1 MFSSFIK
8 EKIKVSGTDI
18 NLVRGGEGPP
28 LLLLHGY
35 PQSHVMWHKVAS
47 KLAKQFTLVI
57 SDLRGYGDSGKPPS
71 DDDHF
76 NYSKRATAR
85 DQVEVMSKLGHDHFM
100 VAGHDRGARVGHRM
114 AIDYSDKV
122 NKLCVLDIVPTY
134 RVFADANKQLATMYW
149 HWFFLIQKAPL
160 PETLIGNNVEFYLR
174 TQFRSWGNSSDYVT
188 EEAFTEYYRC
198 LQNAETI
205 RATCEDYRAGASID
219 LEHDKA
225 DMDQKLSC
233 PLLVLWGELGAM
245 HKLYDVTET
254 WRERAADVN
263 GWPVKCGHFIPE
275 EAPEATINAFSE
287 FFGE

>member
-35 PQSHVMWHKVAS
+35 PQSHVMWHKVAP

-254 WRERAADVN
+254 WRERATDVN

>member
-35 PQSHVMWHKVAS
+35 PQSHVMWHKVAP

>member
-35 PQSHVMWHKVAS
+35 PQSHVMWHKVAP

-219 LEHDKA
+219 LAHDKA

>member
-35 PQSHVMWHKVAS
+35 PQSHVMWHKVAP

-100 VAGHDRGARVGHRM
+100 VAGHDRGGRVGHRM

>member
-35 PQSHVMWHKVAS
+35 PQSHVMWHKVAP

-198 LQNAETI
+198 LQNSETI

-219 LEHDKA
+219 
-225 DMDQKLSC
+225 
-233 PLLVLWGELGAM
+233 
-245 HKLYDVTET
+245 
-254 WRERAADVN
+254 
-263 GWPVKCGHFIPE
+263 
-275 EAPEATINAFSE
+275 
-287 FFGE
+287 

>member
-1 MFSSFIK
+1 
-8 EKIKVSGTDI
+8 
-18 NLVRGGEGPP
+18 
-28 LLLLHGY
+28 
-35 PQSHVMWHKVAS
+35 
-47 KLAKQFTLVI
+47 
-57 SDLRGYGDSGKPPS
+57 
-71 DDDHF
+71 
-76 NYSKRATAR
+76 
-85 DQVEVMSKLGHDHFM
+85 
-100 VAGHDRGARVGHRM
+100 
-114 AIDYSDKV
+114 
-122 NKLCVLDIVPTY
+122 
-134 RVFADANKQLATMYW
+134 MYW

-198 LQNAETI
+198 LQNSETI

>member
-8 EKIKVSGTDI
+8 EKIEVSGTDI

-35 PQSHVMWHKVAS
+35 PQSHVMWHKVAP
-47 KLAKQFTLVI
+47 KLATQFTLVI
-57 SDLRGYGDSGKPPS
+57 SDLRGYGDSGKPSS

-76 NYSKRATAR
+76 NYSKRVTAR
-85 DQVEVMSKLGHDHFM
+85 DQVEVMLKLGYHRFM

-114 AIDYSDKV
+114 AIDYRDNVK
-122 NKLCVLDIVPTY
+122 KLCVLDIVPTY

-149 HWFFLIQKAPL
+149 HWFFLIQKTPL

-174 TQFRSWGNSSDYVT
+174 TQFRSWGDSSDYVT
-188 EEAFTEYYRC
+188 DEAFAEYYRC
-198 LQNAETI
+198 LQNSETI
-205 RATCEDYRAGASID
+205 RATCEDYRAAASID

-225 DMDQKLSC
+225 DMNQKLSC

-245 HKLYDVTET
+245 HKLYNVIET
-254 WRERAADVN
+254 WRERAVDVS
-263 GWPVKCGHFIPE
+263 GWPVRCGHFIPE
-275 EAPEATINAFSE
+275 EAPEATIDAFSE
-287 FFGE
+287 FFAE

>member
-18 NLVRGGEGPP
+18 SLVRGGEGPP

-35 PQSHVMWHKVAS
+35 PQSHVMWHKVAP

-254 WRERAADVN
+254 WRERATDVN

-275 EAPEATINAFSE
+275 EAPRSYH
-287 FFGE
+287 